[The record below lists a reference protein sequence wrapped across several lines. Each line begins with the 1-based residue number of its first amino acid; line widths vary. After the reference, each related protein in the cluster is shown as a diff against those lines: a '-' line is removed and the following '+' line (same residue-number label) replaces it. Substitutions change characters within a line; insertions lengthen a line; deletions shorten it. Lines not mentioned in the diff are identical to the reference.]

1 MAAAAAAATAANGD
15 GSSSGS
21 SSSSSRNALIA
32 KFQILLLLR
41 FGCEKVLAVLVVL
54 VVLAVGIH
62 GMHRPDGNGERIGRL
77 LDGSRLGWDG
87 AGGGMDGGA
96 ATVVAVAVV
105 VGEFVV
111 LSIGAHQLDTVLVI
125 GAGIQKL
132 AITVVVV
139 VVIVGHLWGVV
150 EYHHLRAALG
160 GVVGGVVGH
169 LWGLLVRGVELL
181 LRVSQHGVEPT
192 ERLRELRRRADFT
205 RLHS

>member
-1 MAAAAAAATAANGD
+1 
-15 GSSSGS
+15 
-21 SSSSSRNALIA
+21 
-32 KFQILLLLR
+32 
-41 FGCEKVLAVLVVL
+41 
-54 VVLAVGIH
+54 
-62 GMHRPDGNGERIGRL
+62 
-77 LDGSRLGWDG
+77 
-87 AGGGMDGGA
+87 MDGGA

-139 VVIVGHLWGVV
+139 VVVVGHLWGVV

-192 ERLRELRRRADFT
+192 KRLQELRQRADVT
-205 RLHS
+205 HLHS

>member
-1 MAAAAAAATAANGD
+1 
-15 GSSSGS
+15 
-21 SSSSSRNALIA
+21 
-32 KFQILLLLR
+32 
-41 FGCEKVLAVLVVL
+41 
-54 VVLAVGIH
+54 
-62 GMHRPDGNGERIGRL
+62 
-77 LDGSRLGWDG
+77 
-87 AGGGMDGGA
+87 MDGGA

-139 VVIVGHLWGVV
+139 VVGHLWGVV
-150 EYHHLRAALG
+150 EHLRAALG
-160 GVVGGVVGH
+160 GVVDSVVSH

-192 ERLRELRRRADFT
+192 ERLRELRRRADVT